1 MIVGQAECLAL
12 TREQEVQV
20 NINLVSEK
28 KSEGCMFRRTTAA
41 PRDQVF
47 ELRRGTADIL
57 RHLLDQKFSPRSV
70 FLLNTFGL
78 C

>member
-1 MIVGQAECLAL
+1 MTVGQAAFLAL
-12 TREQEVQV
+12 TREQVAQV

-28 KSEGCMFRRTTAA
+28 CEGCIFRRTTAA

-47 ELRRGTADIL
+47 KLRRGTADIPQ
-57 RHLLDQKFSPRSV
+57 LLDQKFSPRSV
-70 FLLNTFGL
+70 FLLNTFGI